1 MFIENFE
8 QYSEGCS
15 AEVLSASPKVLG

>member
-8 QYSEGCS
+8 QYEEGCS
-15 AEVLSASPKVLG
+15 EEVLASAPRVLE